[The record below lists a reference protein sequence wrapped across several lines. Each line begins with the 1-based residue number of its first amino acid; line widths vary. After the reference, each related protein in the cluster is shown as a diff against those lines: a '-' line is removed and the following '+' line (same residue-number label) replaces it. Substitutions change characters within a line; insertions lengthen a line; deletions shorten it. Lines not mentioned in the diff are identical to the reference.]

1 MKDDQ
6 IKSILRKSKV
16 IAMIGVSS
24 EKKGEDKKNLK
35 RKPANVVMKYMQNFG
50 YKVIPINPFAV
61 GEIINGEP
69 MVESLDKI
77 KEEIDIVDVFRPSN
91 EAEGI
96 AKQAIQKGTKVLWL
110 QYGIHSDEA
119 KVIADKENVEFISNR
134 CIKQEYQKL
143 FQKSN
148 PVFPVLKD

>member
-1 MKDDQ
+1 MNDDQ

-61 GEIINGEP
+61 GEIVNGEP
-69 MVESLDKI
+69 MVESLDNV
-77 KEEIDIVDVFRPSN
+77 KEEIDIVDVFRPSS
-91 EAEGI
+91 EAKGI
-96 AKQAIQKGTKVLWL
+96 AKEAIQKGTKVLWL

-119 KVIADKENVEFISNR
+119 KLIADKENIEFISNR

>member
-1 MKDDQ
+1 MNDNE
-6 IKSILRKSKV
+6 IKSILRKSKT

-24 EKKGEDKKNLK
+24 EKKGEDRKNLK

-61 GEIINGEP
+61 GEIVNGEQ
-69 MVESLDKI
+69 MIESLDKI
-77 KEEIDIVDVFRPSN
+77 KEEIDIVDVFRPSS
-91 EAEGI
+91 EAEAI
-96 AKQAIQKGTKVLWL
+96 AKEAIQKGTKVLWL

-119 KVIADKENVEFISNR
+119 KVIADKENIEFISNR

>member
-1 MKDDQ
+1 MNDDQ

-61 GEIINGEP
+61 GEIVNGEP
-69 MVESLDKI
+69 MVESLDNV

-91 EAEGI
+91 EAEAI
-96 AKQAIQKGTKVLWL
+96 AKEAIQKGTKVLWL

-119 KVIADKENVEFISNR
+119 KVIADKENIEFISNR